1 MIRLMELSG
10 SLLVPWQIP
19 DLNGKAPHGALPPL
33 LPAEKTGIAGG
44 TPEETAALPP
54 AGAEGGPADNPPLV
68 DLVAAERAR
77 GHVEGVERGLAEG
90 REMGYAEG
98 FAAGTQAAQA
108 AHAETA
114 RRLAA
119 LLACLSAPIAAVDRT
134 VEEAVVALAL
144 EVARIVIGGE
154 IARSRDSLVRLIRAA
169 LAKVPIEMGAL
180 EVALNPADLDLVRAL
195 APEIEAGGAALVG
208 DATVEAGGALV
219 VGHTEPRDARW
230 HPRPREGLSQIDL
243 SLAERWRNVMLA
255 LFDGEA
261 E

>member
-1 MIRLMELSG
+1 MIRLMAPAG

-19 DLNGKAPHGALPPL
+19 DLDGKAPRGALPPL
-33 LPAEKTGIAGG
+33 LPAEETGIAGG
-44 TPEETAALPP
+44 MPEEAAVPPSSETEDRTA
-54 AGAEGGPADNPPLV
+54 DDPPLA
-68 DLVAAERAR
+68 DPLAAEVAR
-77 GHVEGVERGLAEG
+77 GHAEGVARGLVEG

-119 LLACLSAPIAAVDRT
+119 LVASLSAPIAAVDRT

-144 EVARIVIGGE
+144 EVARVVIGGE
-154 IARSRDSLVRLIRAA
+154 IARSCDSLVRLIRAA

-180 EVALNPADLDLVRAL
+180 EVALNPGDLDLVRAL
-195 APEIEAGGAALVG
+195 APEIEEGGTALVG
-208 DATVEAGGALV
+208 DAAVEAGGALV
-219 VGHTEPRDARW
+219 VGRTEPRDARW
-230 HPRPREGLSQIDL
+230 HPRPREGLSQVDL

-255 LFDGEA
+255 LFDGET